1 MLFYSGGGVATPPL
15 CQKALLDGGSEGVQN
30 GINST
35 IVDWRWVSV
44 VLLVGVRRV
53 STMVSM
59 GDLSVLTGVLYTI
72 SLSFGHSKEK
82 EIRCISV
89 TYILIGGWCVCVCF
103 FKGGVLP
110 FGDGIFYCRAALL

>member
-1 MLFYSGGGVATPPL
+1 M

-53 STMVSM
+53 STRVSM
-59 GDLSVLTGVLYTI
+59 GDLSVLTGVLSTI
-72 SLSFGHSKEK
+72 SLSLECPKER

-89 TYILIGGWCVCVCF
+89 TYILIGGWYVCV
-103 FKGGVLP
+103 
-110 FGDGIFYCRAALL
+110 FYICINI